1 MKARRTIMKKGSFD
15 NYITRTKPEHIDSKF
30 GLFLRN
36 LMKRKQKDP
45 KFTIPIIPGH
55 STQPRTRKTKYWEY
69 RNIPSIYL
77 PASTNLQ
84 ADSTK
89 YYLKTPQEMSRYE
102 IAELEAEIK
111 AMAEGGG
118 EEEEELDEAA
128 IAAIRA
134 KPEHK
139 EFINRMGMLCKLR
152 HGVIKRYF
160 EKYKYRRA
168 SRNEII

>member
-1 MKARRTIMKKGSFD
+1 M
-15 NYITRTKPEHIDSKF
+15 
-30 GLFLRN
+30 
-36 LMKRKQKDP
+36 
-45 KFTIPIIPGH
+45 
-55 STQPRTRKTKYWEY
+55 
-69 RNIPSIYL
+69 

-111 AMAEGGG
+111 AMAEGEG

-139 EFINRMGMLCKLR
+139 EFIYRMGMLCKLR

-168 SRNEII
+168 SRNEIIEAAEASEVAIQEIMRENHIHFLDANPDIRDFME